1 MKNAMKK
8 LPLALAILA
17 ACTLAH
23 AKQNDPG
30 LIGTKLTPMGS
41 EMAANADG
49 SIPAW
54 TGGIAANAGVVSANG
69 DYADPFAAERPLYTV
84 TKDNVSQYKNLLTPG
99 QAAMFARFPDYRMP
113 VYPSHRTA
121 SIPKADQAEARANL
135 GKVELVDMGYGLKDY
150 NFGIPFPQP
159 TEASEVLWN
168 HMTRYRGGSFVREI
182 ASATVQDQGQST
194 VVTYNQ
200 VGAFRDRIK
209 DLSPEDNLLYFYR
222 AQTLTPSRYAG
233 EVTLIHEPMNQV
245 AEARAAWQY
254 IPGQR
259 RVRRAPT
266 VSYDSSARYS
276 FGQITS
282 DGSDGFNGAPDRY
295 NWKLIGKQEL
305 LVGYNAYKL
314 NSKSLKYA
322 DLLKP
327 GHLNSEPL
335 RYEKHRVWVI
345 EATLKPDTRHVYA
358 KRRFYI
364 DEDSWQ
370 ILASDM
376 YDSRGE
382 LWRLFEAHYAM
393 LYDVQVPITVAE
405 TTYDLIS
412 GRYGVSQMTNE
423 VSHKVEYGMP
433 MVKADF
439 TPAEIRRI
447 GK

>member
-1 MKNAMKK
+1 MKNFTKT
-8 LPLALAILA
+8 LPLVMAMMV
-17 ACTLAH
+17 ACTMAQ
-23 AKQNDPG
+23 AKQDDPG
-30 LIGTKLTPMGS
+30 LIGSKLTPMGS
-41 EMAANADG
+41 EKAANADG

-54 TGGIAANAGVVSANG
+54 TGGIAANAAIVSSNG
-69 DYADPFAAERPLYTV
+69 DYADPFAGEKPLYTV
-84 TKDNVSQYKNLLTPG
+84 TKDNVSQYKNVLTPG
-99 QAAMFARFPDYRMP
+99 QVAMFGRFPDYRMP
-113 VYPSHRTA
+113 VYPTHRTA
-121 SIPKADQAEARANL
+121 NLPKTDQDEAKANL
-135 GKVELVDMGYGLKDY
+135 GKVELADGGYGLKNY
-150 NFGIPFPQP
+150 SFGVPFAEP
-159 TEASEVLWN
+159 TEPLEVLWN
-168 HMTRYRGGSFVREI
+168 HLTRYRGGSFVREI

-200 VGAFRDRIK
+200 VAAFRDRIK
-209 DLSPEDNLLYFYR
+209 DLDPQENLLFFYR

-245 AEARAAWQY
+245 TEARAAWQY
-254 IPGQR
+254 LPGQR

-282 DGSDGFNGAPDRY
+282 DGTDGFNGAPDRY
-295 NWKLIGKQEL
+295 DWKLIGKQEL

-314 NSKSLKYA
+314 NSKTLKYA

-327 GHLNSEPL
+327 GHLNTDPL

-345 EATLKPDTRHVYA
+345 EATLKPDARHVYG

-393 LYDVQVPITVAE
+393 LYDVQVPTTVAE

-423 VSHKVEYGMP
+423 VNQKVAYGAP

-439 TPAEIRRI
+439 TPAEIRRL